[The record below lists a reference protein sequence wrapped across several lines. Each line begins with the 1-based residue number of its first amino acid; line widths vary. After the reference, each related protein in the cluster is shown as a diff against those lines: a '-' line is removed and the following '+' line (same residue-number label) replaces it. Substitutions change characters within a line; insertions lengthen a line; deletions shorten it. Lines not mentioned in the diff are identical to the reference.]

1 MASTDP
7 GPSNTEA
14 PRKLTAAERKAA
26 KLAKQREKAEESGK
40 VLGEYAEWRKKI
52 QGRAMQRLTALLAR
66 VILQK
71 MEISSL
77 GSFICFPGDTVNL
90 KDGNGFLTVLEQI
103 NGLHT
108 RGMMNCSANFPF
120 CSDSTFSMCW
130 KAGVRLQACT

>member
-71 MEISSL
+71 WKFHHWARSSAFQ
-77 GSFICFPGDTVNL
+77 GIP
-90 KDGNGFLTVLEQI
+90 
-103 NGLHT
+103 
-108 RGMMNCSANFPF
+108 
-120 CSDSTFSMCW
+120 
-130 KAGVRLQACT
+130 